1 MPGMRAANLL
11 RSLSS
16 ILLGLFA
23 LNSVERCFAQIP
35 TSDHVFILVGENH
48 AYSQIVGSSS
58 MPYLNSLIAANGL
71 ATNYDANSHY
81 SIPNYFW
88 LTTGSYVTLHDATTA
103 VFDVDNVTR
112 YLAAAGKTWKAYEE
126 SIPSAG
132 YLGPTVE
139 PYEKNHNPFSY
150 FTDVVN
156 SSQKM
161 NIVPFTQ
168 LATDIANDQLP
179 NFALI
184 VPDSSH
190 DGHSGTLAAM
200 DGWLKTSIGPLLAT
214 AEFGSGGNALLFLTF
229 DESRNSDCLPLAV
242 CPKLPENGGGGHVAT
257 VVIGPTVIAGT
268 RSATFYQHPSVL
280 RTALSALGI
289 AGAPGAAQNAPA
301 MLDFFPSASS
311 GCAPGPINQ
320 TMTICTPT
328 SGQSVGSPVHIT
340 AAASSTTP
348 VKYSQVYVDGVKK
361 YTTTSANIDT
371 FVTLSV
377 GTHKLT
383 VKASNGTLFGT
394 TIYFAVQ

>member
-1 MPGMRAANLL
+1 MLG
-11 RSLSS
+11 
-16 ILLGLFA
+16 LLGCA
-23 LNSVERCFAQIP
+23 HVQRCFAQVP
-35 TSDHVFILVGENH
+35 ASDHVFILVGENH
-48 AYSQIVGSSS
+48 AYSQIVGNSS

-126 SIPSAG
+126 SLPYAG

-139 PYEKNHNPFSY
+139 PYEKNHNPFAY

-156 SSQKM
+156 SSAKM

-184 VPDSSH
+184 VPNGVH
-190 DGHSGTLAAM
+190 DGHSGTLATM
-200 DGWLKTSIGPLLAT
+200 DAWLKSSISPLLAT
-214 AEFGSGGNALLFLTF
+214 TEFGPGGNALLILTF
-229 DESRNSDCLPLAV
+229 DESLKSDCLPLTS
-242 CPKLPENGGGGHVAT
+242 CPPLPENGGGGRVAT
-257 VVIGPTVIAGT
+257 VVIGPTVIAGS
-268 RSATFYQHPSVL
+268 RSSTFYQHPSAL
-280 RTALSALGI
+280 RTALLALGI
-289 AGAPGAAQNAPA
+289 TSAPGAAQNAPA

-311 GCAPGPINQ
+311 GCAPGPVNQ

-328 SGQSVGSPVHIT
+328 SGQIVTSPVHIT

-348 VKYSQVYVDGVKK
+348 VKYSQVYVDGVKM
-361 YTTTSANIDT
+361 YATASANIDT
-371 FVTLSV
+371 FVTLSA
-377 GTHKLT
+377 GKHKLT
-383 VKASNGTLFGT
+383 VKASNGTLFST
-394 TIYFAVQ
+394 TIYFTVQ